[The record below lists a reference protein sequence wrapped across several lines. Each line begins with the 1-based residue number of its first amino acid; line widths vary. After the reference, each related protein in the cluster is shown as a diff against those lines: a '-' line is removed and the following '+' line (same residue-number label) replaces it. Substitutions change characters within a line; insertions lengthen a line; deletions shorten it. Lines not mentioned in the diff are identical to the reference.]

1 MKETNFKQIDSGLK
15 AFQAN
20 LPFLALKCPVNDLLS
35 HLNTSR
41 LFTTRWRLLKSTMSP
56 MEKAQYEAQKVRPLF
71 ARLTSDLKENDLP
84 EGIIII
90 KEYILTPEALPPLL
104 PFIGH
109 ELPGGKVWLFLVT
122 LGQKFSAYYRALE
135 ESGRLSDYFY
145 LYGLGAEAT
154 ETLAK
159 MAQDMVQKKYPA
171 LKLRRY
177 SFGYPFCP
185 DLKGN
190 ELLVSL
196 LDGGRYGI
204 STSEEYMLIPE
215 FSCAG
220 VVAVAL

>member
-1 MKETNFKQIDSGLK
+1 MKIIKF
-15 AFQAN
+15 
-20 LPFLALKCPVNDLLS
+20 LPNVLFSN
-35 HLNTSR
+35 LNTRR
-41 LFTTRWRLLKSTMSP
+41 LFTTRWRLLQSSMSP

-71 ARLTSDLKENDLP
+71 TRLTGELKENNIP

-90 KEYILTPEALPPLL
+90 KEYVLIPEAPPPLL

-109 ELPGGKVWLFLVT
+109 ELPGGKVWLFLVS
-122 LGQKFSAYYRALE
+122 LGQKFSSFYQELE
-135 ESGRLSDYFY
+135 EKERLSDYFY
-145 LYGLGAEAT
+145 LHGLGAEAT
-154 ETLAK
+154 ETLAQ
-159 MAQDMVQKKYPA
+159 MAQDMVQKEYPA

-196 LDGGRYGI
+196 LDGGSYGI

-220 VVAVAL
+220 VVALN